1 MKSTKD
7 TTEEVVVE
15 VVLGR
20 RLTGAI
26 LTIYMP
32 TIPLIMISF
41 LTNYLKPIYFE
52 TMISVNLTVKNIIER
67 VKYNV
72 F

>member
-1 MKSTKD
+1 MKSTK
-7 TTEEVVVE
+7 EEVVVE

-41 LTNYLKPIYFE
+41 STNYLKPLYFE